1 MIRLTE
7 ASFVASAP
15 SMKECLPEGCSEVAF
30 LGRSNVGKS
39 SIINALTNR
48 KNLAKKSAT
57 PGKTRLIN
65 FFDITYDNE
74 GEKSQARFVDLPG
87 FGYAKVSKSEKKLWE
102 KNLTDF
108 IEQRVSIRLFILLID
123 SRHPGLE
130 IDEEV
135 ANYLERIVR
144 PDQEV
149 LRIFTKTDKLKQ
161 NELGKLHRDFPGS
174 IAVSVLKKRGLEK
187 ANNAIYKSLFGEPN
201 ADL

>member
-15 SMKECLPEGCSEVAF
+15 SLKECLPEGCSEVAF

-48 KNLAKKSAT
+48 KNLAKKSST

-65 FFDITYDNE
+65 FFDVTFDNE

-87 FGYAKVSKSEKKLWE
+87 FGYAKVSKSEKRLWE

-123 SRHPGLE
+123 SRHPYLE

-135 ANYLERIVR
+135 AAYLEQIVR
-144 PDQEV
+144 PDQQIV
-149 LRIFTKTDKLKQ
+149 RIFTKTDKLKQ
-161 NELGKLHRDFPGS
+161 NELGKLLRDFPGALS
-174 IAVSVLKKRGLEK
+174 VSVLKKRGLEK
-187 ANNAIYKSLFGEPN
+187 TTNAIFKSLFGVP
-201 ADL
+201 DVDV